1 MSQTPNINDI
11 SWDAIT
17 EAILSDKFV
26 EAFAQIPKETLKFA
40 SDEMN
45 RKFITQSVL
54 KSLQDKNPD
63 QATPELAEL
72 VTTKLMEYA
81 KLQLIH

>member
-1 MSQTPNINDI
+1 MSQTPNISNI
-11 SWDAIT
+11 SWSTVT
-17 EAILSDKFV
+17 EAILSDKFAD
-26 EAFAQIPKETLKFA
+26 AFAQIPKETLEFA

-54 KSLQDKNPD
+54 KSLQDKNPE
-63 QATPELAEL
+63 QATPEMAEL

-81 KLQLIH
+81 KLQ

>member
-1 MSQTPNINDI
+1 MSQTPNISDI
-11 SWDAIT
+11 SWSTVA
-17 EAILSDKFV
+17 EAILSDKYAD
-26 EAFAQIPKETLKFA
+26 AFAQIPKETLEFA

-54 KSLQDKNPD
+54 KSLQDKNPE
-63 QATPELAEL
+63 QATPEMAEL

-81 KLQLIH
+81 KLQ

>member
-1 MSQTPNINDI
+1 MGQTPNSSDI
-11 SWDAIT
+11 SWDTIT
-17 EAILSDKFV
+17 EAILSDKYV
-26 EAFAQIPKETLKFA
+26 DAFAQIPKETLEFA

-54 KSLQDKNPD
+54 KRLQDKNPD
-63 QATPELAEL
+63 QATPELAES

-81 KLQLIH
+81 KLQKGI

>member
-1 MSQTPNINDI
+1 MSQTPNISDI

-17 EAILSDKFV
+17 EAILSDKFA
-26 EAFAQIPKETLKFA
+26 EAFVQIPKETLEFA

-45 RKFITQSVL
+45 RKFITQSLL
-54 KSLQDKNPD
+54 KSLQDKNPE
-63 QATPELAEL
+63 QATPEMAEL

-81 KLQLIH
+81 KLQ